1 MDRRHLLAGIA
12 SVGTLGVAGAVA
24 SGGLPA
30 PIGGSST
37 TTDPGQSPSTDSDE
51 RSGPVEPVTLDT
63 IPAPGSRDGAVTIP
77 AVDRPTFVYF
87 SGTWCPPCIEQMPAL
102 GEANDRVG
110 DRVTFVSVTTE
121 AVGRSVTEA
130 EVAEWWRE
138 HDGDWLVAAD
148 PTVALFSRLGASSFP
163 TAVVLDASGRIR
175 WSEAGV
181 HSAETLV
188 GQIEAALP

>member
-24 SGGLPA
+24 SGGLQA
-30 PIGGSST
+30 PIGGSSW
-37 TTDPGQSPSTDSDE
+37 TDPGESSSTDSGE
-51 RSGPVEPVTLDT
+51 RSGSVEPVTLDT
-63 IPAPGSRDGAVTIP
+63 IPAPGSRDGTVTIP
-77 AVDRPTFVYF
+77 AADRPTFVDF
-87 SGTWCPPCIEQMPAL
+87 FGTWCPPCIEQMPAL
-102 GEANDRVG
+102 GEANERVG

>member
-24 SGGLPA
+24 SGGLPV
-30 PIGGSST
+30 PISGSST
-37 TTDPGQSPSTDSDE
+37 AGDGESSSIDPGEQ
-51 RSGPVEPVTLDT
+51 SGPVDPVTLDT

-77 AVDRPTFVYF
+77 AADQPTFVDF
-87 SGTWCPPCIEQMPAL
+87 FGTWCPPCIEQMPAL
-102 GEANDRVG
+102 GEANERVG

-130 EVAEWWRE
+130 EVADWWRE
-138 HDGDWLVAAD
+138 HEGAWLVAAD
-148 PTVALFSRLGASSFP
+148 PTVALFSRLGAGSFP
-163 TAVVLDASGRIR
+163 TAVVLDASGRIH

-188 GQIEAALP
+188 EQIEAVLP

>member
-24 SGGLPA
+24 SGGLPV

-37 TTDPGQSPSTDSDE
+37 AGDGESSPTDPGEQSGSVD
-51 RSGPVEPVTLDT
+51 PVTLDT

-77 AVDRPTFVYF
+77 AADQPTFVDF
-87 SGTWCPPCIEQMPAL
+87 FGTWCPPCIEQMPAL
-102 GEANDRVG
+102 GEANERVG

-130 EVAEWWRE
+130 EVADWWRE
-138 HDGDWLVAAD
+138 HEGAWLVAAD
-148 PTVALFSRLGASSFP
+148 PTVALFSRLGAGSFP
-163 TAVVLDASGRIR
+163 TAVVLDASGRIH

-188 GQIEAALP
+188 EQIEAVLP

>member
-30 PIGGSST
+30 PIGGSR
-37 TTDPGQSPSTDSDE
+37 DE
-51 RSGPVEPVTLDT
+51 SIRSLTLET
-63 IPAPGSRDGAVTIP
+63 IPAPGSRDGTVTIP
-77 AVDRPTFVYF
+77 AADRPTFVDF
-87 SGTWCPPCIEQMPAL
+87 FGTWCPPCIEQMPAL
-102 GEANDRVG
+102 GETNERVG

-130 EVAEWWRE
+130 EVAEWWRK

-148 PTVALFSRLGASSFP
+148 PTVALFSRLGAGSFP
-163 TAVVLDASGRIR
+163 TAVVLDASGRIH

-181 HSAETLV
+181 HSTETLV
-188 GQIEAALP
+188 EQIEAVLP

>member
-12 SVGTLGVAGAVA
+12 SVGTVGVAGAVA

-30 PIGGSST
+30 SVGGSSST
-37 TTDPGQSPSTDSDE
+37 EPGASPSTDAGE
-51 RSGPVEPVTLDT
+51 QSGAVEPVTLDT
-63 IPAPGSRDGAVTIP
+63 IPAPGSRDGTVTVP
-77 AVDRPTFVYF
+77 AAGHPTFVDF
-87 SGTWCPPCIEQMPAL
+87 FGTWCPPCIEQMPAL

-130 EVAEWWRE
+130 EVADWWRE

-163 TAVVLDASGRIR
+163 TAVVLDASGRVQWR
-175 WSEAGV
+175 EAGV

-188 GQIEAALP
+188 DQIEAVLP

>member
-77 AVDRPTFVYF
+77 AVDRPTFVDF
-87 SGTWCPPCIEQMPAL
+87 FGTWCPPCIEQMPAL

-130 EVAEWWRE
+130 E
-138 HDGDWLVAAD
+138 VAAD